1 MHTFFQMKNV
11 IPCDKDVNE
20 NYLKHT
26 QSLHL
31 FRHKIKL
38 MWLGDEL
45 GQRISKRFDIHRPN
59 SRRRW
64 KLGDEPSIV
73 PTKFITGDKSGRW
86 SSSPRWEP
94 SFKCQR
100 RKWFCWRIVQ
110 VCLIIL
116 WSLRLKCQPFGKS
129 NSSSSSSSSLSSL
142 SQ

>member
-59 SRRRW
+59 SRRR
-64 KLGDEPSIV
+64 
-73 PTKFITGDKSGRW
+73 
-86 SSSPRWEP
+86 
-94 SFKCQR
+94 
-100 RKWFCWRIVQ
+100 
-110 VCLIIL
+110 
-116 WSLRLKCQPFGKS
+116 
-129 NSSSSSSSSLSSL
+129 
-142 SQ
+142 